1 MVNSPLALSTGGT
14 LTATGALSVGDAYQ
28 LDGFHAGGRLLVNNH
43 YVTLLDLNEAVL
55 GASTV
60 LGTSTANG
68 TLSAPAGLL
77 LGNGNKLEGRDGN
90 DQLTGLTGS
99 DRLIGGNGDDSYGM
113 TTATTAETDTLFEAV
128 DGGRDT
134 VTFAAVT
141 VNVTLDLSLTTTQ
154 ALYAY
159 MRLIL
164 NSATDFEAV
173 VGGSGND
180 RLKGNDEA
188 NSLSGGLGNDV
199 LEGAGGNDQLI
210 GGSGDDNYIFRTA
223 ATAEADRVTESAS
236 SGIDTLDFSSLTT
249 AVHLNL
255 GAIAIPEVHSNRTLF
270 IS

>member
-1 MVNSPLALSTGGT
+1 M
-14 LTATGALSVGDAYQ
+14 
-28 LDGFHAGGRLLVNNH
+28 
-43 YVTLLDLNEAVL
+43 
-55 GASTV
+55 
-60 LGTSTANG
+60 
-68 TLSAPAGLL
+68 
-77 LGNGNKLEGRDGN
+77 
-90 DQLTGLTGS
+90 
-99 DRLIGGNGDDSYGM
+99 
-113 TTATTAETDTLFEAV
+113 
-128 DGGRDT
+128 
-134 VTFAAVT
+134 TFAAVT

-180 RLKGNDEA
+180 WLKGNDEA

-210 GGSGDDNYIFRTA
+210 GGSGDDHYIFRTA
-223 ATAEADRVTESAS
+223 ATAEADRVTEIAS

-249 AVHLNL
+249 AVYLSL